1 MGLFDRLRTAAN
13 FARGDNETISVTSAD
28 DPVSLL
34 EKGIASEEAGQ
45 LRKALTYYEEV
56 LRLDPA
62 LGRAHFNRGN
72 ILLELGNP
80 QEAVEAFTKA
90 LALKP
95 DSASAYY
102 NLGNA
107 HARLRQNDLAV
118 AGYRQAIALK
128 PDFADAYVAMGVAL
142 EEMGRKDDAIASYRD
157 ALAIRPDYPEVHYN
171 LGTAL
176 METGKP
182 DEAIGCLQQ
191 AVACRPA
198 YAEAH
203 RQLGQF
209 FQELG
214 RLNEAEQSYRQT
226 LRIEPDSAEDHNNLA
241 VVLESLGQLE
251 AAISSYQSALKITP
265 DNPQLHN
272 NLGGALKGFG
282 RFDEALACYRQALT
296 LKADFAP
303 AYNNIGVVLFERELF
318 GEAITYYQKAID
330 IDPNHFDAHNNIG
343 LALQQC
349 GQLNAAYVSYR
360 RALDIDPNF
369 TESMNNLAG
378 LLANLGR
385 PEEATVIFRQALEAS
400 PDFFRAHSNLL
411 LIHNYLA
418 DHTPAEMLA
427 EAVRFGEKAASKAR
441 PYSSWHNAPDP
452 TRRLRVG
459 IVSADLRQHPVGN
472 FLEGVLAALASE
484 AHGRLEFVAFSNH
497 SQFDETSAR
506 IKANCQDW
514 QSVLGISD
522 EILAQRIR
530 DDGIDI
536 LIDLSGHTGHNRLPL
551 FAWKPAPIQATWLG
565 YLGTTGVAA
574 IDYLIADAWTL
585 PESEEK
591 HFTEQIWRLPESY
604 VCFTPPASKTSVNEL
619 PASNNGYITFGCFNN
634 LSKVNDSVVALWS
647 RVLQA
652 VPNSRLFLKAKQF
665 SDSAVQQSMRDRFAV
680 HGIDVQ
686 RLILSPLVA
695 RTEYL
700 APYQQV
706 DIALDPFPYPGI
718 TTTVESLWMGVPVLT
733 LKGTSFISRQG
744 IGLLTNAGLASWIAR
759 DQDDYV
765 ALAVKHSKDLHA
777 LALVR
782 KNLREDV
789 ASSPIFDATRFARH
803 FEAALRG
810 MWEKWCHDQN
820 THPSVQTPPQGR

>member
-1 MGLFDRLRTAAN
+1 VGLFNRLRTGTN
-13 FARGDNETISVTSAD
+13 FARSDNKTIHVAPAGDPASI
-28 DPVSLL
+28 L
-34 EKGIASEEAGQ
+34 EKGAASEDTGQ
-45 LRKALTYYEEV
+45 LREALTYYDEA

-72 ILLELGNP
+72 VLLELGNP
-80 QEAVEAFTKA
+80 QGAVEAFTKA
-90 LALKP
+90 LTLKP

-107 HARLRQNDLAV
+107 HARLGQNDLAV
-118 AGYRQAIALK
+118 ANYRQAIALK
-128 PDFADAYVAMGVAL
+128 RDFADAHVAMGVAL
-142 EEMGRKDDAIASYRD
+142 EDTGRKDDAIASYRD

-171 LGTAL
+171 LGTVL

-182 DEAIGCLQQ
+182 DVAVGCFQQ
-191 AVACRPA
+191 AVACRPD

-203 RQLGQF
+203 RQLGQLF
-209 FQELG
+209 LSLE
-214 RLNEAEQSYRQT
+214 RLDDAEQSYRQV
-226 LRIEPDSAEDHNNLA
+226 LRIEPRSAEDHNNLA
-241 VVLESLGQLE
+241 AILEKRGKSE
-251 AAISSYQSALKITP
+251 AAIASYQQALAITSE
-265 DNPQLHN
+265 NPQIYN
-272 NLGGALKGFG
+272 NLGGAFRNLG
-282 RFDEALACYRQALT
+282 RLDEALASYRRAIT
-296 LKADFAP
+296 LKPDFAQ
-303 AYNNIGVVLFERELF
+303 AHSNMGAVLQERHSIV
-318 GEAITYYQKAID
+318 EAMACYKKAIE
-330 IDPNHFDAHNNIG
+330 IDPTCFDAHNNMG
-343 LALQQC
+343 VALQEC
-349 GQLNAAYVSYR
+349 GQFHAALASYR
-360 RALDIDPNF
+360 HTLEINPGFA
-369 TESMNNLAG
+369 ESMNNLGA
-378 LLANLGR
+378 LLADLGR
-385 PEEATVIFRQALEAS
+385 IEEATAVYRQALDAS
-400 PDFFRAHSNLL
+400 PDFFRAHTNLL

-418 DHTPAEMLA
+418 DQTPAEMLA

-472 FLEGVLAALASE
+472 FLEGVLAALASQ

-497 SQFDETSAR
+497 SQFDETSKR
-506 IKANCQDW
+506 IKVNCQDW

-522 EILAQRIR
+522 EILARRIHEN
-530 DDGIDI
+530 GIDI

-585 PESEEK
+585 PESEER

-604 VCFTPPASKTSVNEL
+604 VCFTPPASKTPVNEL
-619 PASNNGYITFGCFNN
+619 PAANNGYITFGCFNN

-665 SDSAVQQSMRDRFAV
+665 SDSAVQQSMQDRFAAR
-680 HGIDVQ
+680 GIDVQ

-733 LKGTSFISRQG
+733 LEGNSFISRQG
-744 IGLLTNAGLASWIAR
+744 VGLSMNAGLASWIAR

-765 ALAVKHSKDLHA
+765 ALAVKHSADLDA

-782 KNLREDV
+782 KTLRENV
-789 ASSPIFDATRFARH
+789 ASSPIFDAPRFAQH

-810 MWEKWCHDQN
+810 MWEKWCHDQSTLLSIRDN
-820 THPSVQTPPQGR
+820 LTT